1 MEGDGNLAP
10 MSEERGI
17 CMYVCMYVYEFL
29 RGGALLTRT
38 AKDIPK
44 IFVGGD
50 TASVLVCRKLC
61 EKILGGHDHVTLVT

>member
-1 MEGDGNLAP
+1 
-10 MSEERGI
+10 
-17 CMYVCMYVYEFL
+17 MYVDRYIYMSFI
-29 RGGALLTRT
+29 GGALLSRT

-61 EKILGGHDHVTLVT
+61 EKIFGIHDHVTLVT

>member
-1 MEGDGNLAP
+1 
-10 MSEERGI
+10 
-17 CMYVCMYVYEFL
+17 MYVDRYIYMSFI
-29 RGGALLTRT
+29 GGALLSRT